1 MVWQCHAIN
10 RHSADLVSKE
20 NSCVLHRRVKSRK
33 AARDTQHI
41 DGLAQDCRISTVN
54 ALESSQSCNRP
65 TICTCG
71 EKKKKRT
78 LLIEE
83 VCTAGPF
90 NSILISQIPQ
100 CTSSISHN
108 APICNEMCT
117 CLLQIGALWDMELVH
132 SGIWPTGLF
141 NFHYIIVTFKT
152 CSRTTMSFN
161 KPDQGM
167 TSNYVQ
173 AMKII
178 QTNRNDNH

>member
-1 MVWQCHAIN
+1 MTNKGLGSRLTFIDRYCTGWNLPTGDSQEYGKLMLLSYLLMVWQCHAIN

-20 NSCVLHRRVKSRK
+20 NSCVPHRRVKSRK

-71 EKKKKRT
+71 NKKKRT

-100 CTSSISHN
+100 CILQISHN

-117 CLLQIGALWDMELVH
+117 CLLQIGALWDL
-132 SGIWPTGLF
+132 
-141 NFHYIIVTFKT
+141 
-152 CSRTTMSFN
+152 
-161 KPDQGM
+161 
-167 TSNYVQ
+167 
-173 AMKII
+173 A
-178 QTNRNDNH
+178 NRSI